1 LPPTIYRV
9 TAASQ
14 DFAAH
19 QRHALRGVRLAIL
32 HLVQTQPRFLK
43 TAGTVACVVLLSAAL
58 SGCAKA
64 PLDRPLSTSKVDIGP
79 GTLTEARA
87 RLTGTWTLLSLDVF
101 PPGEPP
107 IHGAA
112 SGVLTYDEFSNLKVD
127 LRLTPAA
134 VKLAQ
139 KIGIP
144 LTAEGSLTT
153 TGHAVIDLQRR
164 ALSYVFEG
172 QKPMRQALHPL
183 DTNLPRYWELKD
195 NELTLRTKDEAGTVL
210 SVAVWRKN

>member
-1 LPPTIYRV
+1 V
-9 TAASQ
+9 
-14 DFAAH
+14 
-19 QRHALRGVRLAIL
+19 
-32 HLVQTQPRFLK
+32 
-43 TAGTVACVVLLSAAL
+43 L

-64 PLDRPLSTSKVDIGP
+64 PLDRPLKTSKVDIGV

-87 RLTGTWTLLSLDVF
+87 RLTGSWTLLKLDLF

-107 IHGAA
+107 IHEAA
-112 SGVLTYDEFSNLKVD
+112 SGILNYDEYSNLKVD
-127 LRLTPAA
+127 LKLTPAA

-144 LTAEGSLTT
+144 ITPDGTLTT
-153 TGHAVIDLQRR
+153 TGHAVIDLERR

-172 QKPMRQALHPL
+172 QSPMRQAKHPL

-195 NELTLRTKDEAGTVL
+195 NELTLRTRDEQGTVL

>member
-1 LPPTIYRV
+1 MTVTPQNGAARRRRTI
-9 TAASQ
+9 
-14 DFAAH
+14 
-19 QRHALRGVRLAIL
+19 RGVRLALL
-32 HLVQTQPRFLK
+32 HHVQTQPRSLK
-43 TAGTVACVVLLSAAL
+43 TAGSVACAVLFSAVL

-87 RLTGTWTLLSLDVF
+87 RLTGTWTLLSLDLF

-112 SGVLTYDEFSNLKVD
+112 TGILNYDEYSNLKVD
-127 LRLTPAA
+127 LRLTPGA

-164 ALSYVFEG
+164 ALSYVLEG

-195 NELTLRTKDEAGTVL
+195 NELTLRTKDEKGTVL